1 MFQIDEI
8 RWDSKTAM
16 SRFRAY
22 IKVYQETK
30 KKVEDNSG
38 AKFTL
43 TEADLNRKITTIKE
57 KVEEECNFYYR
68 LDSQFGHRQNI
79 RPTSVLQ
86 PSTHEEN
93 QEVLNF

>member
-1 MFQIDEI
+1 MKGVISGSKLTKTAAYQDLADFVSNRCNI

-43 TEADLNRKITTIKE
+43 TEADLNRRITTRKS
-57 KVEEECNFYYR
+57 R
-68 LDSQFGHRQNI
+68 GRM
-79 RPTSVLQ
+79 
-86 PSTHEEN
+86 
-93 QEVLNF
+93 